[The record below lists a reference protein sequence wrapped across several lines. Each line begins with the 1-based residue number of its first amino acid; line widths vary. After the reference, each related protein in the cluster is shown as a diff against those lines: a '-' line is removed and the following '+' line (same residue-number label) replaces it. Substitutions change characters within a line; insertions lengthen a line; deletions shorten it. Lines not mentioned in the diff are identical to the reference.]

1 MRTTPLL
8 IWLVL
13 ALGLLVTILSGFYK
27 VHSGYG
33 LPISWHGELEST
45 SSGNSTVWYSWEN
58 FAFDTAAWSII
69 FGLVTLMTKRR
80 K

>member
-1 MRTTPLL
+1 MRTALL
-8 IWLVL
+8 TWGVL

-33 LPISWHGELEST
+33 LPISWRGELESAG
-45 SSGNSTVWYSWEN
+45 SGNTTVWYSWEN
-58 FAFDTAAWSII
+58 FAFDAAAWSFVFGIVII
-69 FGLVTLMTKRR
+69 MARRR